1 MGNIVVHLL
10 ACGMPLIIERME
22 GVKSAAISW
31 VLPAGAAFDPPDKQ
45 GRAAMWGE
53 LLMRGAGA
61 LDSRGQADAFDKLGA
76 GRSAEV
82 GVQVLRV
89 GGTMLGV
96 SVKDVL
102 SLLTEMVMKPR
113 MDYDAIDPA
122 RDLAIASIE
131 SVQDDPQERASLLLR
146 ERHNPEP
153 LNRSGLGTVEGLNSI
168 EREDLVMGWKA
179 CCKPEQA
186 ILAIAGDVEAAPVIE
201 HCERLLE
208 GWSGGVSE
216 PMVGKAPARG
226 YAHCEDSSSQV
237 QILLAHDAPSEA
249 NPDSLLEKF
258 VISVLSGGMAGRLFT
273 EVREKRG
280 LCYSVSAGYRGD
292 KTFGVVS
299 AYVGTSP
306 ERAQESLDV
315 LWQELAKLRE
325 PEGAVTPAE
334 FSRAKVGMKSSVVF
348 SGESTGAR
356 ASSLASD
363 QRRLGRPRS
372 LEEIAKAI
380 DEVTLEKVNDY
391 LRRRET
397 GKLTIQTLGPTALKP
412 PV

>member
-1 MGNIVVHLL
+1 MGNIVVHSL
-10 ACGMPLIIERME
+10 ACGMPLIVERME

-31 VLPAGAAFDPPDKQ
+31 ILPAGAAFDPSDKQ

-53 LLMRGAGA
+53 LLMRGAGS
-61 LDSRGQADAFDKLGA
+61 LDSREQADAFDKLGA

-96 SVKDVL
+96 SAADVL
-102 SLLTEMVMKPR
+102 SLLTEMVMRPR

-122 RDLAIASIE
+122 RDLAIAAIE

-146 ERHNPEP
+146 ERHHPEP
-153 LNRSGLGTVEGLNSI
+153 LNRSGMGTVEGLSAM

-186 ILAIAGDVEAAPVIE
+186 ILAIAGDVDAARMIG
-201 HCERLLE
+201 HCEKLLE
-208 GWSGGVSE
+208 GWNGGVTE
-216 PMVGKAPARG
+216 PATGKAPPRG
-226 YAHCEDSSSQV
+226 YAHCEDASSQV

-249 NPDSLLEKF
+249 DPDSLLEKF
-258 VISVLSGGMAGRLFT
+258 VIAVLSGGMAGRLFT

-280 LCYSVSAGYRGD
+280 LCYSVNAGYRGD

-325 PEGAVTPAE
+325 PAGAVTPAE
-334 FSRAKVGMKSSVVF
+334 FARAKVGMKSSVVF

-380 DEVTLEKVNDY
+380 DEVTLDQVNGY

-397 GKLTIQTLGPTALKP
+397 GTLTIQTLGPTALRP

>member
-1 MGNIVVHLL
+1 MGNIVVHSL

-31 VLPAGAAFDPPDKQ
+31 ILPAGAAFDPPEKQ
-45 GRAAMWGE
+45 GMAAMWGE
-53 LLMRGAGA
+53 LLMRGAGSM
-61 LDSRGQADAFDKLGA
+61 DSREQADAFDKLGA
-76 GRSAEV
+76 GRSSEV
-82 GVQVLRV
+82 GVQVLRI
-89 GGTMLGV
+89 GGTMLGAGV
-96 SVKDVL
+96 AGAL
-102 SLLTEMVMKPR
+102 PLLVDMAIKPR

-122 RDLAIASIE
+122 RELALAAIE

-146 ERHNPEP
+146 ERHHADP
-153 LNRSGLGTVEGLNSI
+153 LSRSGLGTVEGLNSI

-179 CCKPEQA
+179 CCKPEQS
-186 ILAIAGDVEAAPVIE
+186 IFSIAGDVDPKAVVDQLES
-201 HCERLLE
+201 LLH
-208 GWSGGVSE
+208 GWNGGVSE
-216 PMVGKAPARG
+216 TPMGKTPARG
-226 YAHCEDSSSQV
+226 YAHCEDETNQV

-249 NPDSLLEKF
+249 NADSLLEKF

-280 LCYSVSAGYRGD
+280 LCYSVNAGYRGD

-306 ERAQESLDV
+306 ERAQESIDV
-315 LWQELAKLRE
+315 LWEQLARLST
-325 PEGAVTPAE
+325 PEGAITPAE
-334 FSRAKVGMKSSVVF
+334 FGRAKVGMKSSVVF
-348 SGESTGAR
+348 AGESTGAR
-356 ASSLASD
+356 AASLGSD

-380 DEVTLEKVNDY
+380 DEVTLEQVNDY

-397 GKLTIQTLGPTALKP
+397 GKLTIQTLGPKALKP